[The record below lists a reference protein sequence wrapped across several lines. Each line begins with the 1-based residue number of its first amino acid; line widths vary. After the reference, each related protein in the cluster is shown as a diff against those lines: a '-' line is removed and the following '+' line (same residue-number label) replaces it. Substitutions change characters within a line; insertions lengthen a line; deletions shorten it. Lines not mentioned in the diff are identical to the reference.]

1 MLRAIKIR
9 LYPTIKQEL
18 YINQLLGCYRKI
30 YNMSLAFKKDKYDK
44 DKINANLKDLGYE
57 YHQVWTKNEEYSYLN
72 NHNTKVLKQ
81 AMINMLDSYKRFF
94 INGNGYPRFKSK
106 HDNKQSCRF
115 PIEAISKRNDYQSN
129 RLTFTSQIQDIKFK
143 CSVKYKNYL
152 TKHKDQIKSST
163 LSKTKSGEYY
173 MSILVDGDLIRQVNK
188 PKNDIIGLDLGIKD
202 FIVTSDNQVFENL
215 KIKRNN
221 QNKISKLQKE
231 LSRKQKGS
239 SNRNKARIK
248 LAKFH
253 NKLNNKKE
261 NYLHQITNQLIDE
274 NQVISIEDLNVK
286 GMMKNH
292 CLARSIQELSI
303 YRFKDILTYKS
314 NWYGSDIVEVDRY
327 YPSSKLCS
335 NCGYKNNELT
345 LNDRE
350 WKCTVCGKNHD
361 RDYNAAKNI
370 EKEGQRIIGIR
381 YAELKPL
388 ESSSIEHSL
397 N

>member
-9 LYPTIKQEL
+9 LYPNKQQEL

-30 YNMSLAFKKDKYDK
+30 YNMSLAYKKDKYEK
-44 DKINANLKDLGYE
+44 DKINCNLKDLGHE
-57 YHQVWTKNEEYSYLN
+57 YHQVWTKNTEYSYLN
-72 NHNTKVLKQ
+72 QHNTKVLKQ

-94 INGNGYPRFKSK
+94 INGNGYPKFKSK

-115 PIEAISKRNDYQSN
+115 PVEAISKRNDYQSN

-143 CSVKYKNYL
+143 CSDKYKNYL
-152 TKHKDQIKSST
+152 TKHKDNIKSAT

-173 MSILVDGDLIRQVNK
+173 MSILVDGDLLREVNK

-202 FIVTSDNQVFENL
+202 FIVTSDNQKYENL
-215 KIKRNN
+215 KLRRNN
-221 QNKISKLQKE
+221 EKKLKKLNQKLSK
-231 LSRKQKGS
+231 KQKGS
-239 SNRNKARIK
+239 SNKNKARIK

-261 NYLHQITNQLIDE
+261 NYLHTVTNQLLNE
-274 NQVISIEDLNVK
+274 NQVIVIEDLNVK

-292 CLARSIQELSI
+292 CLAKSIQELSI
-303 YRFKDILTYKS
+303 NRFKEILTYKS
-314 NWYGSDIVEVDRY
+314 FWYGRDIVEVDRY

-335 NCGYKNNELT
+335 VCSYKNDSLT
-345 LNDRE
+345 LKDRE
-350 WKCTVCGKNHD
+350 WKCPVCGVNHD

-370 EKEGQRIIGIR
+370 MKEGERIIGIR
-381 YAELKPL
+381 YAEFKPL
-388 ESSSIEHSL
+388 ESSSLERLL